1 MWPYVI
7 KRILWVIPTLLIIT
21 FISFFLLSISP
32 GDPVNH
38 LLNNTNSSGGL
49 KSASELK
56 KIRKEYKKQLG
67 LDLPLFYF
75 KIEQLS
81 KPDTF
86 YKICESTEIK
96 VYTNLLKQTGNF
108 YAVSKYITELD
119 RVKNKIINE
128 LHKKNTYNN
137 QLNEHI
143 EMYFQNNLCN
153 YDINTIG
160 IYIQS
165 IQKKFIQ
172 LPLKNEFNFNE
183 LQNKFNELKTKK
195 TIYKNYIP
203 KIIWYGKLNQYHQW
217 LFGNGNN
224 KGIIRGDF
232 GKSYI
237 KNIPIKNILQEK
249 IVWSLLFAFF
259 SIVIAYFISIKL
271 GTKLA
276 ANPESYFSKT
286 LEKILFILY
295 SMPAFFIGTLLIL
308 CFANPDVLQLFPPSG
323 IKPIEGYDENSNF
336 ISKFITSVP
345 YLILPIICYAYSII
359 VYATKLTSTSLTQEL
374 KKDYIRTARAKGVSE
389 KNAIRKHALKNSIIP
404 IITTFSIILPSVMGG
419 SVIIETI
426 FSIPGLGLETVNA
439 IISKD
444 YNLVIA
450 ITTLLSSF
458 TIIIYLVADLIN
470 HIINSK
476 TNANESL

>member
-1 MWPYVI
+1 MWQYVI

-21 FISFFLLSISP
+21 LISFFLLSISP

-38 LLNNTNSSGGL
+38 LLNQNNSSGGL
-49 KSASELK
+49 KSAAELK
-56 KIRKEYKKQLG
+56 KIKQEYKKQLG

-75 KIEQLS
+75 KIDQLS

-86 YKICESTEIK
+86 YKISESTEIK
-96 VYTNLLKQTGNF
+96 VYNNLLKQTGNF
-108 YAVSKYITELD
+108 YTVSKYISQLNNTKSE
-119 RVKNKIINE
+119 IINE
-128 LHKKNTYNN
+128 LHKNN
-137 QLNEHI
+137 IHNIQLINQI
-143 EMYFQNNLCN
+143 ELYFQNNLYN
-153 YDINTIG
+153 LDIN
-160 IYIQS
+160 S
-165 IQKKFIQ
+165 IEISIHSFQKNFIKHS
-172 LPLKNEFNFNE
+172 LKDEFNFNE

-203 KIIWYGKLNQYHQW
+203 KIIWYGKANQYHQW
-217 LFGNGNN
+217 LFGNRNS

-232 GKSYI
+232 GKSFV
-237 KNIPIKNILQEK
+237 KNILIINIIQEK
-249 IVWSLLFAFF
+249 IVWSLLFAFC
-259 SIVIAYFISIKL
+259 SIIIAYFISIKL
-271 GTKLA
+271 GVILA
-276 ANPESYFSKT
+276 ANPESFFSKT
-286 LEKILFILY
+286 IEKILFILY

-308 CFANPDVLQLFPPSG
+308 CFANPDAIQILPPSG
-323 IKPIEGYDENSNF
+323 IKPIEGYDENSNL
-336 ISKFITSVP
+336 ISKFFISVP

-374 KKDYIRTARAKGVSE
+374 KKDYIRTARAKGISE

-450 ITTLLSSF
+450 ITTLLSFF
-458 TIIIYLVADLIN
+458 TIIIYLIADVIN
-470 HIINSK
+470 YIINSK